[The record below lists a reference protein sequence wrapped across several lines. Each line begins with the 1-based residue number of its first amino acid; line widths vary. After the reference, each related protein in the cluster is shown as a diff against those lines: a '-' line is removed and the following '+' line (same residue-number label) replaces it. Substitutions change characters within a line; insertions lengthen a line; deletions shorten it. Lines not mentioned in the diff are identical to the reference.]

1 MPTVAE
7 CHMTPGAAQIQ
18 PLACLCVGRVG
29 VLPSGSLRIQ
39 APSRQD
45 EGLYTCTARNRLG
58 STSVSSWLQI
68 SGNHSVIDDYLP
80 TRSPLVSARLFG
92 SRYKPSQVR
101 LSSSS
106 VM

>member
-1 MPTVAE
+1 
-7 CHMTPGAAQIQ
+7 MTSGTSHIQ

-29 VLPSGSLRIQ
+29 MLPTGSLRIQ

-68 SGNHSVIDDYLP
+68 SGNNSVIDEVDYFP
-80 TRSPLVSARLFG
+80 TLILTRFFDFSPSV
-92 SRYKPSQVR
+92 YVR
-101 LSSSS
+101 I
-106 VM
+106 